1 MFSAR
6 LFVPLSIE
14 IKSLLIMRF
23 TTHSPLRLLCT
34 ALAFILPLAGAAQMK
49 VTSLTVEHMKN
60 PSTVDE
66 TAPRL
71 SWVNEARDAKVRGER
86 QTAYRIVVASSKE
99 KLLAGDFDL
108 WDSGKVLSEQSTLVP
123 YGGQRLTS
131 GQDCYWKVQTWN
143 ARRKVSPW
151 SETGYWGMGLL
162 SPSDWK
168 AQWISANQE
177 KGAPLYPR
185 TRQRLLQPPHAPRP
199 PQLACPE
206 PQRPHAP
213 A

>member
-1 MFSAR
+1 
-6 LFVPLSIE
+6 
-14 IKSLLIMRF
+14 MRF
-23 TTHSPLRLLCT
+23 TTHSPLRLLCA

-123 YGGQRLTS
+123 YGGQRITL
-131 GQDCYWKVQTWN
+131 G
-143 ARRKVSPW
+143 A
-151 SETGYWGMGLL
+151 GLL
-162 SPSDWK
+162 LEGPDVGRQEEGLSVERDGLLGHGTPESIGLEGAMDFCQPGEGSTALPQDSTASTTASTRPK
-168 AQWISANQE
+168 ASSA
-177 KGAPLYPR
+177 R
-185 TRQRLLQPPHAPRP
+185 VS
-199 PQLACPE
+199 
-206 PQRPHAP
+206 
-213 A
+213 